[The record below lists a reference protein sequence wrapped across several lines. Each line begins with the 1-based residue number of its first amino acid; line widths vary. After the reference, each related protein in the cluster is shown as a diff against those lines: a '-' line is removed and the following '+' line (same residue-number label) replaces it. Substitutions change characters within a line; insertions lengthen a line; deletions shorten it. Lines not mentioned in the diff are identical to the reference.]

1 VRKFYHLEEE
11 ADTKLSGQMA
21 IVRDV
26 LKKYIVRLLE
36 VDEEAAPFKIIS
48 MEQPHHAKFEILT
61 AKGAVRLGLRGFI
74 DRVDEQNGIVRLID
88 YKSGGDKKTFPHIES
103 LFDRDDKQRNK
114 AVMQTM
120 YYGLLYQSMHPENTL
135 PLKPALFNFKE
146 IFQENF
152 NPYLLEKSGRSNGIE
167 VNDYRDYQ
175 DGYENGLKSLLEEL
189 YDSDVPFDQTSDLE
203 KCKYCAYKE
212 ICGR

>member
-1 VRKFYHLEEE
+1 MRKFYHLEEE

-36 VDEEAAPFKIIS
+36 IDEDAAPFTILS
-48 MEQPHHAKFEILT
+48 MEFAHEATFEIDT
-61 AKGAVRLGLRGFI
+61 TTGPIKLGLRGLI
-74 DRVDEQNGIVRLID
+74 DRVDQQGQIVRLID
-88 YKSGGDKKTFPHIES
+88 YKSGGDKKNFPNVES
-103 LFDRDDKQRNK
+103 LFDRENKQRNK
-114 AVMQTM
+114 AAMQTM
-120 YYGLLYQSMHPENTL
+120 FYGLLYQSMFPSNTMA
-135 PLKPALFNFKE
+135 LKPALFNFKE
-146 IFQENF
+146 IFQDDF
-152 NPYLLEKSGRSNGIE
+152 NPYLQEKSGRSSAIE

-175 DGYENGLKSLLEEL
+175 KGYENGLKNLLEEM
-189 YDSDVPFDQTSDLE
+189 YHPEVPFDQTDDLE